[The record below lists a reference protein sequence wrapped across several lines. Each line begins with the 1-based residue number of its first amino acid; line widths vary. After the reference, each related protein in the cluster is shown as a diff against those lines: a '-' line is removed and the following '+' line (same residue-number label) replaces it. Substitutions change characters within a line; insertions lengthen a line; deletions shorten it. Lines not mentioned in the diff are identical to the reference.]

1 LLAMLQ
7 QKSISPVVA
16 ARLPLRDVPRAHEL
30 LESASVTG
38 KIVLM
43 CQE

>member
-1 LLAMLQ
+1 MLKE
-7 QKSISPVVA
+7 KSIKPIVSE
-16 ARLPLRDVPRAHEL
+16 RLPLRDAARAHEL
-30 LESASVTG
+30 LEHAAVSG

>member
-1 LLAMLQ
+1 MLHDN
-7 QKSISPVVA
+7 SISPVVA
-16 ARLPLRDVPRAHEL
+16 ERLPLREAARAHEL
-30 LESASVTG
+30 LERASVSG